1 MTFTKWFAFL
11 GLVVMLAAC
20 GGDMVIEKSFD
31 ASAEEPADD
40 EDSSNSSDK
49 EKSSDSKNYSSS
61 KEASSSS
68 SEPAEENKGKTIY
81 GAAQKGPFLAQSVV
95 KIYELKKRLWPRRE
109 MSFLARSDQMAGS
122 RSRMWNC
129 RARMLFSK

>member
-68 SEPAEENKGKTIY
+68 SEPAEENKGKTI
-81 GAAQKGPFLAQSVV
+81 VV
-95 KIYELKKRLWPRRE
+95 LLPDSGDRYLSTP
-109 MSFLARSDQMAGS
+109 
-122 RSRMWNC
+122 
-129 RARMLFSK
+129 LFSDNY

>member
-40 EDSSNSSDK
+40 EDSSNSS
-49 EKSSDSKNYSSS
+49 
-61 KEASSSS
+61 
-68 SEPAEENKGKTIY
+68 EPRKDR
-81 GAAQKGPFLAQSVV
+81 S
-95 KIYELKKRLWPRRE
+95 WP
-109 MSFLARSDQMAGS
+109 
-122 RSRMWNC
+122 NP
-129 RARMLFSK
+129 